1 MKSSIIALSSVLSLV
16 AAVPFQ
22 KRDIVWVT
30 ETAEVVE
37 TVAVTTT
44 VWVDY
49 PGPTFKAAQA
59 QTTPVDGLIAS
70 FSGYRGRNS
79 ASSSAS
85 SVAVVSTSSSVATFT
100 SSFVVAST
108 VASTVPTS
116 TVTVAKTTTTS
127 STVVV
132 QSTTSSSSVA
142 AAAAPTTTTTT
153 RVATPVTTSAA
164 PVTTS
169 AAPSTTSAAPR
180 TTSTTSVSVAPTTS
194 TTNSVY
200 VAPTTSAAAPVTT
213 SATPVTT
220 TSAAPA
226 SAVSAA
232 SGAKYTGDITHYDV
246 GLGSCGW
253 TSTADEAVVA
263 IPHVMMANP
272 ANPNLNPKCGKYI
285 TISYAG
291 ATHQAKIVDTCG
303 GCDNAAI
310 DLSNSLFTAVAPNGD
325 GRVHGIEWWYN
336 N

>member
-1 MKSSIIALSSVLSLV
+1 MKSSIIALSSFLSLV
-16 AAVPFQ
+16 AAVPLQ
-22 KRDIVWVT
+22 KRDVVWVT

-49 PGPTFKAAQA
+49 PGPTFRAAQA
-59 QTTPVDGLIAS
+59 QTTPADGLIAS

-79 ASSSAS
+79 AASSAS
-85 SVAVVSTSSSVATFT
+85 SVAVVSTSSSVATLT

-108 VASTVPTS
+108 VSSAVPTS
-116 TVTVAKTTTTS
+116 TVTVATTTTTS

-142 AAAAPTTTTTT
+142 AAVPTTTST
-153 RVATPVTTSAA
+153 TPVAA

-169 AAPSTTSAAPR
+169 AAPSTTS
-180 TTSTTSVSVAPTTS
+180 TTSVYVAPTTS
-194 TTNSVY
+194 TTTSVY

>member
-1 MKSSIIALSSVLSLV
+1 MKSSIIALSSFLSLV
-16 AAVPFQ
+16 AAVPLQ

-49 PGPTFKAAQA
+49 PGPTFRAAQA
-59 QTTPVDGLIAS
+59 QTTPADGLIAS
-70 FSGYRGRNS
+70 FSSYRGRNS
-79 ASSSAS
+79 AASSAS
-85 SVAVVSTSSSVATFT
+85 SVAVVSTSSSVATLT

-108 VASTVPTS
+108 VSSAVPTS

-142 AAAAPTTTTTT
+142 AAARTTTST
-153 RVATPVTTSAA
+153 TPVAA

-169 AAPSTTSAAPR
+169 AAPSTTS
-180 TTSTTSVSVAPTTS
+180 TT
-194 TTNSVY
+194 SVY